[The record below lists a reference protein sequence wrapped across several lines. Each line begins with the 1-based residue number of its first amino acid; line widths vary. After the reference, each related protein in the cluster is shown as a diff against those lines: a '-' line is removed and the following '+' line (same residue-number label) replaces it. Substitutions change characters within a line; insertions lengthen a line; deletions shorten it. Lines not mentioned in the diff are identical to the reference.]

1 MSAKSK
7 PFQQATVEAATAAL
21 SGGNPLRRFL
31 VADEV
36 GLGKTVVARDTLA
49 AMASKARK
57 FTVYYITSGLKVA
70 DQNKVELLRFLDKDD
85 AKAALSTIDRVGLI
99 PFEAKQRGK
108 LRLYAFTPTTSFSGS
123 QRHYG
128 GKAVERA
135 FIGLLLDEVYPGL
148 TDAFPEGYIE
158 YGATTGWPWAC
169 KEARAQINH
178 VPRHFI
184 SSYGR
189 ALRAEFGTPA
199 RENILRAIA
208 TTKHGQSL
216 GRMRKALAQAA
227 LEATPPD
234 LVIFDEF
241 QCYRELL
248 SPGADNPLAL
258 KLLCGNDGES
268 PPPLLL
274 LSATPYR
281 FYAERWESGAGIAPH
296 AELFDLI
303 EFLGGPA
310 VRAEAE
316 IDFRR
321 FGDLLHVIGRLP
333 MQSRSTAIVE
343 AQQIKR
349 RLEALLS
356 PIMSRTERPPSQ
368 HPSEPPPKP
377 VQIEAHDLDVYR
389 HFTDHVSPKLAG
401 SAIAYWLSVPLPAQ
415 ALGDRYQ
422 ISRDIDFSATRSV
435 PHLGVTNCFKP
446 PKDGWGS
453 AKLRALNAIVP
464 TDALALPWVLPS
476 LTWWAP
482 SGPWAKITHSPK
494 MLIFSRFRATPQSLA
509 ALVSLEVERKYVGR
523 ESIPYAGAWKKR
535 HLNPKPNQ
543 GPTLALFHPSPFL
556 IKAVDPLDA
565 RDRASVKQVR
575 ARARQ
580 QIIKALPA
588 SISPEAPNARSN
600 RRRKPAWA
608 ILATIERAQKGA
620 ESREFGIVQKTWN
633 RVAAKDA
640 TLQTLIRQRQDAD
653 PITWLSSWELDALVD
668 MALGAPGVVLGR
680 ALYRHLPELF
690 DFQEQ
695 HFYRLVRFSWSRL
708 RTYLDR
714 PVFWSILPG
723 EDATQKYQRACVDGC
738 LEAVF
743 DEHFWLR
750 KSKVNPDGLIDDLSA
765 ALAASVGTFGFKGTK
780 KKDKIRIRCH
790 AAVPFGGTETETH
803 RQDQDSDEPPP
814 ARSEEIRSAFNTP
827 FWPYVL
833 ATTSVGQ
840 EGLDFHSWCDR
851 LGHWDLCSSPVDLEQ
866 REGRIQRFGG
876 LTVRQPLAKKLGEQ
890 ALLRARHELLSPWDI
905 IAREADEAFGDETGL
920 SPWWTM
926 PGADLKRHLFALPQS
941 RDIDRFARLRNQRL
955 LYRLALGQPNQ
966 EDLVDLLT
974 NHDLESAHSLQALTL
989 DLAAFSHRKTGS

>member
-227 LEATPPD
+227 LEAAPPD

-258 KLLCGNDGES
+258 KLLCGSDGES

-303 EFLGGPA
+303 EFLGGHA

-316 IDFRR
+316 INFRR

-333 MQSRSTAIVE
+333 MEGRSTAIVE

-349 RLEALLS
+349 RLEALLT

-368 HPSEPPPKP
+368 HPSEAPPKP

-422 ISRDIDFSATRSV
+422 ISRDIDFPATRSV
-435 PHLGVTNCFKP
+435 PRLGVTNCFKP

-482 SGPWAKITHSPK
+482 SGPWAMITHSPK

-523 ESIPYAGAWKKR
+523 DSIPYAGAWKKR

-556 IKAVDPLDA
+556 IRAVDPLDA
-565 RDRASVKQVR
+565 RDRATVKQVR

-588 SISPEAPNARSN
+588 SIGPEAPNARSN

-608 ILATIERAQKGA
+608 ILAAIERSQKGA

-640 TLQTLIRQRQDAD
+640 TLQTLIRQREDAD

-668 MALGAPGVVLGR
+668 MALGAPGVVVGR

-695 HFYRLVRFSWSRL
+695 HFYRLIRFSWTRL

-750 KSKVNPDGLIDDLSA
+750 KSKVNPDGLIDTTYQRRWHR
-765 ALAASVGTFGFKGTK
+765 ALGPLDSKGPRK
-780 KKDKIRIRCH
+780 RIRSE
-790 AAVPFGGTETETH
+790 FG
-803 RQDQDSDEPPP
+803 
-814 ARSEEIRSAFNTP
+814 
-827 FWPYVL
+827 
-833 ATTSVGQ
+833 AT
-840 EGLDFHSWCDR
+840 LRFR
-851 LGHWDLCSSPVDLEQ
+851 LGE
-866 REGRIQRFGG
+866 
-876 LTVRQPLAKKLGEQ
+876 LT
-890 ALLRARHELLSPWDI
+890 LRP
-905 IAREADEAFGDETGL
+905 
-920 SPWWTM
+920 
-926 PGADLKRHLFALPQS
+926 
-941 RDIDRFARLRNQRL
+941 IDRIRTAMNPHPLVPKRSGVPSTRLSGRM
-955 LYRLALGQPNQ
+955 
-966 EDLVDLLT
+966 
-974 NHDLESAHSLQALTL
+974 
-989 DLAAFSHRKTGS
+989 F